1 MWNRGT
7 VRKTNSMMIVKPR
20 LYFWGAMK
28 PSEKHHWLVD
38 LLRHSGWPTGILVIV
53 EDQHIHV

>member
-1 MWNRGT
+1 
-7 VRKTNSMMIVKPR
+7 MMIVKPR
-20 LYFWGAMK
+20 LYFWGAIK